1 MQGRRRVLGSL
12 KGDLSAYLKAFTEL
26 RRSRGSY
33 LNEGKWTV
41 LSSILDHRYAV
52 QTNQWLFF
60 LQRANRKNVELV
72 GRLAVFQMLHD
83 TSQGID
89 ILSIKK
95 NLFWFFSC
103 VLLAFRSSS
112 DWFCHRKCLSRNWVC
127 SACACVCASATGM
140 CVKKFVRGVRVQRW
154 ARL

>member
-1 MQGRRRVLGSL
+1 MDVFNRPQALIVIIGLLFICETGMGANL
-12 KGDLSAYLKAFTEL
+12 T
-26 RRSRGSY
+26 SRHVSGTYSRNLY
-33 LNEGKWTV
+33 NHVEVSREIQIQLPPTW
-41 LSSILDHRYAV
+41 D
-52 QTNQWLFF
+52 
-60 LQRANRKNVELV
+60 RKNVKLMA
-72 GRLAVFQMLHD
+72 RLAVFQMLHD

-89 ILSIKK
+89 ILSKK

-127 SACACVCASATGM
+127 SACACVCASAAGM
-140 CVKKFVRGVRVQRW
+140 CVKKVVRGVRVQRW